1 MGKKIAKM
9 EVQFVVLVLYLG
21 LGRLCPDSR
30 QWKTLVLWGQ
40 LTEG

>member
-1 MGKKIAKM
+1 MGKNVAKM
-9 EVQFVVLVLYLG
+9 EVQCVVLVLYLG
-21 LGRLCPDSR
+21 LERLCPDSW